1 MNATFLCFSPC
12 FAENKDLPK
21 KKAVDYLRRGRLAC
35 RNIFFLSIL
44 FSFTLNFLP
53 STNCVGGKQYKTN
66 HQHLDGY
73 EGRQQNGIRMS
84 LCAHGKRNDS
94 PAFAFNFFTY
104 LLLSTCLSLCI
115 WGNLHH
121 LMFLFLCQTCPM
133 CFCSLI
139 SNHVSYGPPV
149 IVG

>member
-12 FAENKDLPK
+12 FAENKHLPK
-21 KKAVDYLRRGRLAC
+21 KKAVDFLRRGRLAC
-35 RNIFFLSIL
+35 RNIFFLTYI
-44 FSFTLNFLP
+44 FSFTFTLP

-94 PAFAFNFFTY
+94 PAFAFNLY
-104 LLLSTCLSLCI
+104 LSPSIYLFVTLYMGQFASFNVFISLSDVSNVL
-115 WGNLHH
+115 
-121 LMFLFLCQTCPM
+121 
-133 CFCSLI
+133 CSLI
-139 SNHVSYGPPV
+139 SSNRVFFMEPL
-149 IVG
+149 